1 MRAYRVFW
9 LFFCGVL
16 GALGTVVAFTW
27 SLSTVILLFV
37 CAFLTGGVV
46 AMVLLDPDDDTR
58 LPRDSRRIVARS
70 SILAGAGTVAFIGVG
85 AMVGGP
91 MAVLLLAITAGAS
104 PYAICY
110 CLGWLR
116 EHGHLPSPS
125 PPQTAQPD
133 PAERSAGS
141 ATAPISWTEPGQPSE
156 PHVAPA
162 SLSDDA
168 LCLAWRASFS
178 ALQRA
183 SSPAQQLR
191 IVDERRVYLEE
202 LESRNARGV
211 AAWLASGARAA
222 GDPSRFVLGDSVPGH
237 PPIDWDDLIHGT
249 DN

>member
-1 MRAYRVFW
+1 MRAYRVGW
-9 LFFCGVL
+9 LFFCGVVS
-16 GALGTVVAFTW
+16 ALGTVAAFTW
-27 SLSTVILLFV
+27 SLSIVILLFI
-37 CAFLTGGVV
+37 CASSTGGVV
-46 AMVLLDPDDDTR
+46 AMVALNPDDETR

-85 AMVGGP
+85 TLVGAP
-91 MAVLLLAITAGAS
+91 TAVLLLAITAAGS
-104 PYAICY
+104 PYAIVY
-110 CLGWLR
+110 CLRWLR

-125 PPQTAQPD
+125 PQPGPTD
-133 PAERSAGS
+133 PAERSSGS
-141 ATAPISWTEPGQPSE
+141 ASAPTSWIQPAE
-156 PHVAPA
+156 EAKPHVAPA

-183 SSPAQQLR
+183 GSPAQRLW
-191 IVDERRVYLEE
+191 IVDERRAYLEE
-202 LESRNARGV
+202 LEKRNARGV

-237 PPIDWDDLIHGT
+237 PPIDWDSLIHGT

>member
-16 GALGTVVAFTW
+16 GTLGTAVAFTW
-27 SLSTVILLFV
+27 SLSTIILLFV

-46 AMVLLDPDDDTR
+46 AMVLDADDDTR
-58 LPRDSRRIVARS
+58 LLRDSRRIVARS
-70 SILAGAGTVAFIGVG
+70 AILTGSGTVAFVGVG
-85 AMVGGP
+85 TMVGGP
-91 MAVLLLAITAGAS
+91 MAVLLLAIMAGGS
-104 PYAICY
+104 PYAIGY

-125 PPQTAQPD
+125 PRSDQPD
-133 PAERSAGS
+133 PAERSSGS
-141 ATAPISWTEPGQPSE
+141 APAPITLTEPSQPSE
-156 PHVAPA
+156 PPYAAPA

-183 SSPAQQLR
+183 SSPAQRMWVVEQ
-191 IVDERRVYLEE
+191 RRAYLDE
-202 LESRNARGV
+202 LERRNARGV

-222 GDPSRFVLGDSVPGH
+222 GDPSRFVLGDSVPGDR
-237 PPIDWDDLIHGT
+237 PIDWDNLIHGT

>member
-1 MRAYRVFW
+1 MRAYRVCW

-16 GALGTVVAFTW
+16 GALGGVAAFTW
-27 SLSTVILLFV
+27 SLSIVLLLLI
-37 CAFLTGGVV
+37 CASSTGGIV
-46 AMVLLDPDDDTR
+46 AMVALDPGDDTR
-58 LPRDSRRIVARS
+58 LPRDSRRIVAMS

-85 AMVGGP
+85 TLVGGP
-91 MAVLLLAITAGAS
+91 TAVLLLAITAAGS
-104 PYAICY
+104 PYAIVY
-110 CLGWLR
+110 SLRWLR
-116 EHGHLPSPS
+116 QHGHLPTLSPQAAPS
-125 PPQTAQPD
+125 D

-141 ATAPISWTEPGQPSE
+141 APAPISRIRPCQEAK

-183 SSPAQQLR
+183 GSPAERLC
-191 IVDERRVYLEE
+191 IVDERRAYLEE
-202 LESRNARGV
+202 LENRNARGV

-222 GDPSRFVLGDSVPGH
+222 GDPSRFVLGDSVLGH
-237 PPIDWDDLIHGT
+237 PTIDWDSLIHGT